1 MAADVTLIALPADT
15 TVGPYAAME
24 AAEFLTKIRLFPD
37 DKLLHLGDLDLVDR
51 GEEFKSLC
59 RSLWSQPPLPDHIE
73 IGPWSPMKAE
83 LMGSERYLPGPTAA
97 IHSLWERPKY
107 LTPGL
112 ASRTV
117 VLMNLPDRSHYRTSS
132 KRGTGTGKY
141 KWPSL
146 RKARPRQLRRWLD
159 AHIGHVVWAESW

>member
-15 TVGPYAAME
+15 TVGPYTAWK
-24 AAEFLTKIRLFPD
+24 AAEFLTGTRLFLD
-37 DKLLHLGDLDLVDR
+37 D
-51 GEEFKSLC
+51 EEFKSLC
-59 RSLWSQPPLPDHIE
+59 RSLWSQPPLPDHIA